1 MAIPVK
7 SISQFKSA
15 LAGGGARPNL
25 FEVTLDSFPRGP
37 LGDFWNDELQAELQF
52 MCKASSLPASTMAE
66 IPVPFRGRILK
77 VAGDRTF
84 ADWIITVINDEDFL
98 LRNAFEQ
105 WMNGIS
111 NLVDNTG
118 LTNPNSYMTDAVV
131 KQLGRGAVG
140 NSAQTETG
148 STSVLRT
155 YNLID
160 IFPTEVSAI
169 DLSYET
175 TDTVEQFDVTFQM
188 QYFTVG
194 TTATNADRAVQSPV
208 GLTVPNLQ

>member
-84 ADWIITVINDEDFL
+84 ADWSITVINDEDFL

-105 WMNGIS
+105 WMEQIAKLDN
-111 NLVDNTG
+111 NLGAT
-118 LTNPNSYMTDAVV
+118 LPESYMTNAAVY
-131 KQLGRGAVG
+131 QLGRGSTKSSVDSDGNANAVLK
-140 NSAQTETG
+140 E
-148 STSVLRT
+148 
-155 YNLID
+155 YEFID
-160 IFPTEVSAI
+160 IFPTTISAI
-169 DLSYET
+169 ELANEAADAIET
-175 TDTVEQFDVTFQM
+175 FEVTWRYQHFEASGVN
-188 QYFTVG
+188 F
-194 TTATNADRAVQSPV
+194 
-208 GLTVPNLQ
+208 

>member
-84 ADWIITVINDEDFL
+84 ADWSITVINDEDFL

-140 NSAQTETG
+140 NSAQQDYGE
-148 STSVLRT
+148 SSVLRS
-155 YNLID
+155 YRFYD

-175 TDTVEQFDVTFQM
+175 TDTIEQFDVTFQM
-188 QYFTVG
+188 QYFTVSG
-194 TTATNADRAVQSPV
+194 NTRGADAAVQNPPAWATP
-208 GLTVPNLQ
+208 G